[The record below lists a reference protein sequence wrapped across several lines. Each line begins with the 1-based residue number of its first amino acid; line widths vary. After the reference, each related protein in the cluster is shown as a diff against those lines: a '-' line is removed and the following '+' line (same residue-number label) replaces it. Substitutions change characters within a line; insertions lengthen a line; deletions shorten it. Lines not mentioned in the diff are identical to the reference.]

1 MDKFIQLDFNVPSQ
15 NIYGFGERIH
25 EFALKEGVWNMWAH
39 GQPSPYDDGTGR
51 KGVYGVHPFMLIQ
64 GKRKGDFFGLYFR
77 NSNAQTLII
86 NHNKTD
92 GTSKLSYITIG
103 GQIEI
108 YFFIHGSPKDIIS
121 KYQDVMGA
129 KPRLPPF
136 WSLGWMQASY
146 KWTTQKEVED
156 VVQAYKDNNMPLD
169 TIFLDIPYMDDY
181 VDFTVN
187 KTAFPTLPQFI
198 DKLHKNK
205 QQIIPII
212 DAGISADDLSNKY
225 YTKGNADDIFIKSGQ
240 YKSVKYNNNLI
251 TAVWPSIAVFVDWF
265 NDKCINMWSMGLND
279 LYG

>member
-64 GKRKGDFFGLYFR
+64 GKRKDDFFGLYFR
-77 NSNAQTLII
+77 NANAQTLII
-86 NHNKTD
+86 NHNKID

-212 DAGISADDLSNKY
+212 DAAISAADLNNKY
-225 YTKGNADDIFIKSGQ
+225 YVKGNSDDIFIKSG
-240 YKSVKYNNNLI
+240 
-251 TAVWPSIAVFVDWF
+251 
-265 NDKCINMWSMGLND
+265 
-279 LYG
+279 